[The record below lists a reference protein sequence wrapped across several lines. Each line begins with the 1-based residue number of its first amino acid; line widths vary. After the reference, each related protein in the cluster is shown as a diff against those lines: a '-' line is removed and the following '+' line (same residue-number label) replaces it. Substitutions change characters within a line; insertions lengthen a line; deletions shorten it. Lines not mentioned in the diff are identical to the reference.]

1 MSIPMIMVWDLQLPM
16 RKKLVLV
23 GVFSLTVITMI
34 TALVRLLVVPKGAIG
49 ADLTWSF
56 TWSNVEMSISE

>member
-1 MSIPMIMVWDLQLPM
+1 MIMVWDLQLPM

-34 TALVRLLVVPKGAIG
+34 TALIRLLVVPKGAIG
-49 ADLTWSF
+49 TDLTWSF
-56 TWSNVEMSISE
+56 TWRNVEMSISE